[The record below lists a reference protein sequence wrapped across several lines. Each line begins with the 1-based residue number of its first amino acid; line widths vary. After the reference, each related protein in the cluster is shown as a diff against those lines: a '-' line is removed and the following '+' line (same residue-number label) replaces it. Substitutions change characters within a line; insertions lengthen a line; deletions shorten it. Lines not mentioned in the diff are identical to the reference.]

1 MACGVALFSSVAL
14 LGVLFAGALF
24 CMTSLLLL
32 LPEVLGVCANTTALA
47 SSAAARLNVDIGFMV

>member
-1 MACGVALFSSVAL
+1 
-14 LGVLFAGALF
+14 
-24 CMTSLLLL
+24 MTSLLLL